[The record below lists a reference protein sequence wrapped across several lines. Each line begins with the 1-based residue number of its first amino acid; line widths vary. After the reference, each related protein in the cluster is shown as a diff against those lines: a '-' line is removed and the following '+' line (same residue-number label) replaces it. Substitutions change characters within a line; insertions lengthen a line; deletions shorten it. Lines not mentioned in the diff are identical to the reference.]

1 MSSKT
6 SREEIINQQWEICI
20 ELSLRQ
26 IYYKLMLKIEKYF
39 VTKLKIIIEKT
50 NTKNFILDFLW
61 GVAS

>member
-26 IYYKLMLKIEKYF
+26 
-39 VTKLKIIIEKT
+39 V
-50 NTKNFILDFLW
+50 NVKN
-61 GVAS
+61 